1 MKSKEF
7 HRVSDVSDKS
17 VHSDDHNLRSP
28 MKSVRYNSQNQ
39 LYQPNP
45 MTSSFA
51 GNVKTQ
57 TMIECEKRV
66 IDLLEA
72 LEVDPDKFSNNLKE
86 FEE

>member
-28 MKSVRYNSQNQ
+28 MKSVRYNSQ
-39 LYQPNP
+39 
-45 MTSSFA
+45 
-51 GNVKTQ
+51 